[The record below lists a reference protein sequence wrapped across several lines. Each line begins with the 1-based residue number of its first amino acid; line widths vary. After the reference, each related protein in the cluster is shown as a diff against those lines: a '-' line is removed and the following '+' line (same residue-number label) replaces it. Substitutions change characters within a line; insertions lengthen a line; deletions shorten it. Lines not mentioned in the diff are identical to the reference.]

1 MGVGLLPDRVG
12 RGGQRWSMPHHHTL
26 QPETCSCWCVLQLG
40 AETPAS
46 AGRPG
51 ERFLFG
57 CAEIAQRAWHVV
69 QAAIGGPRRIECES
83 AIRIECESAI
93 GNPLSMCE
101 SHDAMGLPS
110 EPHCQH
116 AHG

>member
-12 RGGQRWSMPHHHTL
+12 RVGHRWSMPHPHAL
-26 QPETCSCWCVLQLG
+26 QPETCSYWCVLQLG

-51 ERFLFG
+51 ERILFG

-69 QAAIGGPRRIECES
+69 QAAIGGAR
-83 AIRIECESAI
+83 RIECESAI
-93 GNPLSMCE
+93 GNTLSMCE
-101 SHDAMGLPS
+101 RHDVMGLPS
-110 EPHCQH
+110 EPHCHH